1 MTRYH
6 YVPED
11 EKCEKFYYSGCD
23 GNGNNFQT
31 KKECYKVCC
40 TALHCTVL
48 YCTVQVCY
56 SEEEDLSIK
65 SFFDLF
71 TLSSDNTGT
80 GATEDY
86 YGHYGSGRVHQ
97 IVFKAFQK
105 Y

>member
-1 MTRYH
+1 MLQGLLYCAVL
-6 YVPED
+6 Y
-11 EKCEKFYYSGCD
+11 
-23 GNGNNFQT
+23 
-31 KKECYKVCC
+31 
-40 TALHCTVL
+40 CTVL

-86 YGHYGSGRVHQ
+86 YGHYGS
-97 IVFKAFQK
+97 
-105 Y
+105 